1 MNTLL
6 TSLLEVKSQPLSV
19 GAPIPVRMT
28 ITNTSNQS
36 LEIVNF
42 DVGVP
47 PTGLNWTFS
56 EAAYRAAVLMSFGLL
71 KLELQSETG
80 QSIQSKG
87 LNPWVTP
94 VLGKQTLQPN
104 DSVVLEFDLNEL
116 FSIDSPGR
124 YRLHARI
131 GTDALYAEADTDI
144 EIVAP

>member
-6 TSLLEVKSQPLSV
+6 TSSLEVDSQPLSV
-19 GAPIPVRMT
+19 GSPISVRMT
-28 ITNTSNQS
+28 ITNTSDRS

-47 PTGLNWTFS
+47 PPELNWAFS
-56 EAAYRAAVLMSFGLL
+56 DSAYRAALLMSFGLL
-71 KLELQSETG
+71 KLTLESATG
-80 QSIQSKG
+80 QSVQSKG

-104 DSVVLEFDLNEL
+104 DSVSLEFDLNEL

-124 YRLHARI
+124 YRLQARV
-131 GTDALYAEADTDI
+131 GTDALSTQTDTDI
-144 EIVAP
+144 EILAP